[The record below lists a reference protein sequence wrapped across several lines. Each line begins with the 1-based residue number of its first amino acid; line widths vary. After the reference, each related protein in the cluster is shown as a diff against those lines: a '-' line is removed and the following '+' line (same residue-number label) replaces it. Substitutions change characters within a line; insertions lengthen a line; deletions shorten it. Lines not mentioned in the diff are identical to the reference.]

1 MTKRQFNHIKRVLRK
16 QIDGINNARPIGE
29 IVDNLCCNG
38 VITSRRHFQ
47 LKLKPALLEH
57 GLALGACSD
66 GMFICRWR
74 RDYLAALGWYMVR
87 IRAERANGGEILNI
101 ANKRCS
107 KRII

>member
-74 RDYLAALGWYMVR
+74 RDY
-87 IRAERANGGEILNI
+87 EKTNGKAIIKIGQ
-101 ANKRCS
+101 KRCS
-107 KRII
+107 KGL